1 MKRKLQLSGIII
13 GGLLVLIIGASFL
26 LNPIIEKR
34 IVTAIHNELPEH
46 YSVND
51 FELQINSL
59 KGNAYLHNLQ
69 IKINND
75 LDSSKNSTLS
85 LEKARFSGLSN
96 VKLLF
101 SDHIAFKTVSLSGIE
116 MDYFQIEKPEEHEN
130 KEASKPFE
138 KAISIQN
145 FQLENSSFSIRNEEG
160 KLIAALNISELTMNN
175 PKINAATL
183 SNKIPFEYQD
193 VSLTAGEISFQI
205 NPYDLMTIDQ
215 LTLQNKQLALTDFAI
230 KTIYSKAEFSL
241 GISKERDHFD
251 LTVPQVVF
259 EDFLIE
265 ENTSDL
271 SVNAQKLTFN
281 NPEFYVYRDKLV
293 ADDTSVKPLYS
304 KSLRELP
311 FKLTIN
317 TAMIE
322 NAQIEYEERV
332 HAERAPGLVKFSN
345 LNAEMQNLSNTYA
358 AGEKETTIDIQ
369 SKFMNESPL
378 KLKWRFDINDTQDTF
393 QIQGEI
399 GRLNASKMNAFTVS
413 NLNIETEGELQ
424 KTYFN
429 INGNNHQSRIDFRIK
444 YENFKVDLLNN
455 EQKINKFLSTVANV
469 FVKKNTNSKEGKFK
483 EVQAQVERK
492 KDKSFFNYLWINIEA
507 GLKEAMLKI

>member
-1 MKRKLQLSGIII
+1 MKRKLQFTGIII
-13 GGLLVLIIGASFL
+13 GGLLVLVIGASFV

-34 IVTAIHNELPEH
+34 IVTAIHNELPEN
-46 YSVND
+46 YNVND

-59 KGNAYLHNLQ
+59 KGNASLHNLQ
-69 IKINND
+69 IKIKND
-75 LDSSKNSTLS
+75 LDSTKNSTLI
-85 LEKARFSGLSN
+85 LEKARFTGLSY

-101 SDHIAFKTVSLSGIE
+101 SDRIAFKTVSLSGVEI
-116 MDYFQIEKPEEHEN
+116 DYIQPEKPEETETP
-130 KEASKPFE
+130 KPFE
-138 KAISIQN
+138 KTISIQN
-145 FQLENSSFSIRNEEG
+145 FQLENSSFSIKNKEG
-160 KLIAALNISELTMNN
+160 KPIAALNISELSLDK

-205 NPYDLMTIDQ
+205 NPYDLLTVDQ
-215 LTLQNKQLALTDFAI
+215 LALQNKQLALTDFAI
-230 KTIYSKAEFSL
+230 KTTYSKAEFSL
-241 GISKERDHFD
+241 GISKERDYFD

-311 FKLTIN
+311 FKLIIN

-469 FVKKNTNSKEGKFK
+469 FVKKNTNSIEGKFK

>member
-145 FQLENSSFSIRNEEG
+145 FQLENSSFSIKNKEG
-160 KLIAALNISELTMNN
+160 KPIAALNISELTMNN

-230 KTIYSKAEFSL
+230 KTIYSKAELSRV
-241 GISKERDHFD
+241 ISKERDHFD
-251 LTVPQVVF
+251 LTVSQVVF
-259 EDFLIE
+259 EDFLID
-265 ENTSDL
+265 ENTSNL

-293 ADDTSVKPLYS
+293 ADDTSIKPLYS

-358 AGEKETTIDIQ
+358 AGKKETAIDIH
-369 SKFMNESPL
+369 SKFMDESPL
-378 KLKWRFDINDTQDTF
+378 KLKWRFDINDTLDTF

-399 GRLNASKMNAFTVS
+399 GPLNASKMNAFTVS

-429 INGNNHQSRIDFRIK
+429 INGNNNRSAIDFRIK
-444 YENFKVDLLNN
+444 YENFKVDILTK
-455 EQKINKFLSTVANV
+455 EQTRNRFLSAVVNI
-469 FVKKNTNSKEGKFK
+469 FVKKNTESVNEQFK
-483 EVQAQVERK
+483 ESRAEVTRN
-492 KDKSFFNYLWINIEA
+492 KDRSAFNYLWINIEA
-507 GLKEAMLKI
+507 GLKKAMLKI